1 MDGGTTVKNLNGGGR
16 RRKMFTRSF
25 QKDGLKKIAVSQKKI
40 LKKEPFSASKNSASE
55 IRQIFLFRELTLN
68 EKKLPFF
75 APGDRE
81 ITWKKKHFLDFFKY
95 VNQTDF

>member
-1 MDGGTTVKNLNGGGR
+1 MEEEEEEKCSLFLS
-16 RRKMFTRSF
+16 RKT
-25 QKDGLKKIAVSQKKI
+25 GLKKLQVAKKN
-40 LKKEPFSASKNSASE
+40 LEKKEPFSASKNSASE